1 MNFTITTVAR
11 SLADYLAPVLPG
23 VTFYEDPN
31 QQGTS
36 CPCAFLQQRGSQIQL
51 GRAGW
56 WLRTIDLDLTYLE
69 DYNLPDLQQR
79 YLQAAQALDLV
90 METVPYQDGE
100 TQETALLRTYDRDWR
115 IDLDAL
121 HYRFQLRVWVRQP
134 EEPIYMQE
142 IETLNQE
149 VHSAQENGISQ
160 GSAGW

>member
-11 SLADYLAPVLPG
+11 SLAGYLAPVLPG

-36 CPCAFLQQRGSQIQL
+36 SQIQL